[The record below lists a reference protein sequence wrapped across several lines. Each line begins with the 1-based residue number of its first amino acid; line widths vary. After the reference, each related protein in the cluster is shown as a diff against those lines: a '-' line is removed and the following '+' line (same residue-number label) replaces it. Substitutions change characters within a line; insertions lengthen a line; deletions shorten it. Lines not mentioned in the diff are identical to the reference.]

1 VITNAQLFEYELNK
15 LVQERIER
23 WKENLA
29 FNSYEEIGQFR
40 FVMGQIAA
48 FSELKE
54 LIDEAKT
61 LADKHNR

>member
-1 VITNAQLFEYELNK
+1 MITNAQLFEYELNK

-29 FNSYEEIGQFR
+29 FNSYQEIGQFR

>member
-23 WKENLA
+23 WKESLA
-29 FNSYEEIGQFR
+29 FNSYTEIGQFR

-48 FSELKE
+48 FSDLKE